1 MSKKYT
7 QEHEW
12 LEPLENGRW
21 RVGITEFAQEQLGDI
36 VMVETPEVGRKVKAG
51 EECAVIESVKSASDV
66 YAPADG
72 EVTAVNE
79 ELADNPALV
88 NESAEERGWLWEMTL
103 DDAGADAVDGMMNRD
118 AYDQFARESE

>member
-12 LEPLENGRW
+12 LEPLEGGRW
-21 RVGITEFAQEQLGDI
+21 RLGVTEYAQEQLGDI
-36 VMVETPEVGRKVKAG
+36 VMVELPEVGRKVAAG

-66 YAPADG
+66 FAPAAG
-72 EVTAVNE
+72 EIVAVNE

-88 NESAEERGWLWEMTL
+88 NEDAEGKGWLMEIIL
-103 DDAGADAVDGMMNRD
+103 SDPGDAEAMMDADA
-118 AYDQFARESE
+118 YEQFARESE

>member
-12 LEPLENGRW
+12 LQPLDNGRW

-36 VMVETPEVGRKVKAG
+36 VMVELPEVGRKVEAG

-66 YAPADG
+66 FAPASG
-72 EVTAVNE
+72 EITAVND

-88 NESAEERGWLWEMTL
+88 NDDAEGKGWLMEMTL
-103 DDAGADAVDGMMNRD
+103 DDPKSADAMMTRA
-118 AYDQFARESE
+118 AYDEFARENE

>member
-12 LEPLENGRW
+12 LEPQEDGRW

-36 VMVETPEVGRKVKAG
+36 VMVELPEAGRRVRAG

-66 YAPADG
+66 YAPAEG
-72 EVTAVNE
+72 EIVAVNE
-79 ELADNPALV
+79 ALADNPALV
-88 NESAEERGWLWEMTL
+88 NEEAEGGGWLWEMTL
-103 DDAGADAVDGMMNRD
+103 QDADALADLMERD